1 MRKWLKFV
9 GAVSPQPITFFQ
21 HQQNPNHSQWP
32 VTFSRIYVTYFLL
45 SRKGV
50 LTLALYWL
58 NTRLSPLI
66 TLTNNYLASCQ
77 LDYPHITYNN
87 LLKSA
92 KHLATQSVLSW
103 NHRSL
108 AINDQYP
115 VATPLAVPIQTDY
128 AAGILGKYLKNTY
141 PEAAGSYPIV

>member
-1 MRKWLKFV
+1 MYNMY
-9 GAVSPQPITFFQ
+9 ITLL
-21 HQQNPNHSQWP
+21 P
-32 VTFSRIYVTYFLL
+32 VTYFLRQL
-45 SRKGV
+45 HLLI
-50 LTLALYWL
+50 LTWHHVSW
-58 NTRLSPLI
+58 NFHVGTKFTFKI
-66 TLTNNYLASCQ
+66 F
-77 LDYPHITYNN
+77 TYNN

-141 PEAAGSYPIV
+141 PEAAGSYAIV

>member
-1 MRKWLKFV
+1 MYNMY
-9 GAVSPQPITFFQ
+9 ITLL
-21 HQQNPNHSQWP
+21 P
-32 VTFSRIYVTYFLL
+32 VTYFLL
-45 SRKGV
+45 SRKSV

-58 NTRLSPLI
+58 NTRFHRQLHLLI
-66 TLTNNYLASCQ
+66 LTWHHVSWII
-77 LDYPHITYNN
+77 HVGTKFTFKIFTYNN

-92 KHLATQSVLSW
+92 KHLATQRVLSW

-128 AAGILGKYLKNTY
+128 AADSPLEVMGL
-141 PEAAGSYPIV
+141 